1 MPSYDD
7 MSIIFNSIR
16 DGDEDQLL
24 KHIRKF
30 PLYII
35 DEYSKD
41 IINMLL
47 DTENVNMLHI
57 LIIYGMDCNV
67 FISVI
72 EAECYIAYIDYFI
85 NGEYEHYYNNPVF
98 CVINNYFNSYYS
110 YLKKWSV
117 NPIYYSIIHDCGHI
131 LLDFIKSGIIS
142 LETYFKQ
149 SYISGKEQFLK
160 YNPRSENTRIST
172 TDDSENYLFCD
183 LPVLYYKSYVK
194 DFNEKDFNEEE
205 LKQFQIFDKR
215 IGNFNMLINDEL
227 SMHYNY
233 IYKKKIDISVVYP
246 RKYNE
251 ILKTII
257 IILNRYNDSD
267 HKYYLPEELWIC
279 VIIPMFVTNY

>member
-1 MPSYDD
+1 MSSYHHKLY
-7 MSIIFNSIR
+7 
-16 DGDEDQLL
+16 QL
-24 KHIRKF
+24 F
-30 PLYII
+30 TAI
-35 DEYSKD
+35 DENNEEIVLKTIINIPLD
-41 IINMLL
+41 IINKSAQYIIKKLL
-47 DTENVNMLHI
+47 YTQNTNILHI
-57 LIIYGMDCNV
+57 FIIYGIDCNCFV
-67 FISVI
+67 TIL
-72 EAECYIAYIDYFI
+72 EAECYIAYIDYFM

-117 NPIYYSIIHDCGHI
+117 NPIYYSIIHNCSNI
-131 LLDFIKSGIIS
+131 LLDFIKCDIIP

-172 TDDSENYLFCD
+172 SSNLENNLFSDCIH
-183 LPVLYYKSYVK
+183 LSYKRNEE
-194 DFNEKDFNEEE
+194 DFNAKE
-205 LKQFQIFDKR
+205 LEHFEIFDKR
-215 IGNFNMLINDEL
+215 IANVNMFINDEL

-267 HKYYLPEELWIC
+267 HKYYLPEELWLCI
-279 VIIPMFVTNY
+279 IIPMFVTNY